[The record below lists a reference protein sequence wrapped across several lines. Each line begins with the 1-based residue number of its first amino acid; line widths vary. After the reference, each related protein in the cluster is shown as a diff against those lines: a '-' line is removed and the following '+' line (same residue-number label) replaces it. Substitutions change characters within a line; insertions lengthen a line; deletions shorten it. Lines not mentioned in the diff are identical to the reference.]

1 MNVLRTLDRV
11 LVRIEEVLLVT
22 FLGTM
27 VLLAFTQVMLRNLF
41 GTGLLWADP
50 LVRHFVLWSGFL
62 GGALATSA
70 ERHINVD
77 ALTRFLSPR
86 IKAGTQVLTNIFAA
100 VACYFLAQAAWAFI
114 LSEQAAGSTTVLDI
128 PVWVAALIVPGGY
141 GLMLLHFVLRAVES
155 ARVAAG
161 RGTAEVPA

>member
-1 MNVLRTLDRV
+1 VNVLRALDRI
-11 LVRIEEVLLVT
+11 LVRVEEVLLVL

-86 IKAGTQVLTNIFAA
+86 IKAGTQVLTNLFAG
-100 VACYFLAQAAWAFI
+100 VACFFLAQAAWAFT

-141 GLMLLHFVLRAVES
+141 GLMMLHFVLRSVEN
-155 ARVAAG
+155 VLTAAG
-161 RGTAEVPA
+161 HETAKVTA